1 MGQLYRIDYYK
12 KKLTLKAFLCLNLL
26 TFRDIILLYGEIY
39 LLYKEVAV
47 KVAEDPERSGSFL
60 NDVEVEN
67 RNRFT
72 Q

>member
-12 KKLTLKAFLCLNLL
+12 KKLTLKDFLCLNLL

-47 KVAEDPERSGSFL
+47 KVAEDPESDSFL